1 MFQAIPVNFAIKDPP
16 NAKKTLQVRKVQEKI
31 APITSSNEKKLV
43 NEAHVFRIADAAEK
57 SRHVPHRPK
66 TLINTPCQMK
76 REKTIPTKR
85 SLPKPYQKATEGAW
99 DISAICPDRD
109 LLNQELDNEIS
120 KYRSDDLPKDQIFP
134 SPYLFHGQEARELR
148 LSHEKLKSRMRI
160 YANTNGPVVNYEREK
175 EEAFFPAESTIHS
188 GRRQHSQN
196 WNFKPKLYD
205 VFEEERAKP
214 GKKTTV
220 LKPFSPPSY
229 DVIIHATSYD
239 I

>member
-1 MFQAIPVNFAIKDPP
+1 MFQAIPVHFAIKDPP
-16 NAKKTLQVRKVQEKI
+16 NVKKTSPVRKVQEKAI
-31 APITSSNEKKLV
+31 PVSSSNAKNLV
-43 NEAHVFRIADAAEK
+43 NEVHVFRLAGAAAAIENNE

-66 TLINTPCQMK
+66 TSINAPCQMK

-85 SLPKPYQKATEGAW
+85 SLPKPNPKEMEGRW
-99 DISAICPDRD
+99 DISALCPDRD

-120 KYRSDDLPKDQIFP
+120 KYRSDDLPKEQVIP

-148 LSHEKLKSRMRI
+148 ISHEKLKSRMRI
-160 YANTNGPVVNYEREK
+160 HANTNGPVVNYEREK
-175 EEAFFPAESTIHS
+175 EEAFFPTESTIHS

-214 GKKTTV
+214 EKN
-220 LKPFSPPSY
+220 
-229 DVIIHATSYD
+229 VIF
-239 I
+239 